1 MGRLALGK
9 RGGIVNRQTLAESI
23 VGEIDWEE
31 ADRGFCRCPGIDL
44 HSNENGKRDC
54 VVYLDEIPT
63 VFCIHNSCLSSIEE
77 ANRRLRSEIGK
88 AEREPGAPLARRK
101 PTAEELERQRKAVEA
116 ERLARNAKAALDG
129 VLRDYAIDPADLW
142 RKSPTSLVGIEDAD
156 LWRHLLR
163 IFQPEDVVWIGDK
176 TDSGSSHHARHFR
189 AVAEWLKSKSC
200 PGPRIA
206 PATFKAGSYSRG
218 GDNVEAHHLFIVEHD
233 KLGIRE
239 QCALIRYT
247 RQWCR
252 LRAVVFTG
260 NKSLHAWFD
269 RPAPE
274 VLEDLLVML
283 PAWGVDSAGFRPTQ
297 PFRMPGTIHEKSGRY
312 SDLLFLDAEVTP

>member
-1 MGRLALGK
+1 
-9 RGGIVNRQTLAESI
+9 VLAESI
-23 VGEIDWEE
+23 VGEIDWKE
-31 ADRGFCRCPGIDL
+31 AGRGFCRCPGADL
-44 HSNENGKRDC
+44 HSNPDGRRDC
-54 VVYLDEIPT
+54 RVTIDGAPT
-63 VFCIHNSCLSSIEE
+63 VYCTHTSCLSAIEE

-129 VLRDYAIDPADLW
+129 VLRDYATDPADLW
-142 RKSPTSLVGIEDAD
+142 RTSPTSLVGIEDAD

-163 IFQPEDVVWIGDK
+163 IFHSQDVVWIGDVRN
-176 TDSGSSHHARHFR
+176 SGAPHNTRNFR
-189 AVAEWLKSKSC
+189 TAADWLTSTSC
-200 PGPRIA
+200 PGPRTA
-206 PATFKAGSYSRG
+206 PAAFKAGSYSRTKE
-218 GDNVEAHHLFIVEHD
+218 DVEAHRLFIVEHD
-233 KLGIRE
+233 TLGIRE
-239 QCALIRYT
+239 QCALIKWV